1 MQNKH
6 THEDGT
12 PFTEEEFLLK
22 LKTDK
27 EFNNEFGNKG
37 VDQISE
43 LIKQL
48 KDNPDSRRLL
58 VSAWA
63 VHDLPNMTLPPCHY
77 GFQVYT
83 RELSRE
89 ERIQIYVNQYMGGVG
104 KPAGF
109 EDAKLTT
116 RDIPTRAISL
126 MWNQR
131 SCDFPLGIPYNI
143 ASYAILLEI
152 IGKMV
157 NMVPDELIG
166 NLGDCHIYSNQ
177 VEGCK
182 EQITREPYKL
192 PKLVISNQV
201 NFNEGID
208 ELLNSCLIT
217 DFKIDGYQSHPT
229 IKFPLSN

>member
-1 MQNKH
+1 M
-6 THEDGT
+6 
-12 PFTEEEFLLK
+12 
-22 LKTDK
+22 
-27 EFNNEFGNKG
+27 
-37 VDQISE
+37 
-43 LIKQL
+43 IKQL